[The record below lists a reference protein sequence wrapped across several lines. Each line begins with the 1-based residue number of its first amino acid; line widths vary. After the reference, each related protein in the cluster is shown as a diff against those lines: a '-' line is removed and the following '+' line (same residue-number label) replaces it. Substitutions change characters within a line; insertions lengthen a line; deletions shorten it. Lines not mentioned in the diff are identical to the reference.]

1 MNLQMRLKD
10 EWRLGLSEGRAK
22 GRVEGY
28 AEGRAEGRD
37 ETMLSVIHTLQ
48 MQGQTQKQI
57 VETLALMQK
66 SSLAAAQRYYEQV
79 AQPDNRGEE

>member
-10 EWRLGLSEGRAK
+10 EWILGLSEGRA
-22 GRVEGY
+22 EGY

-57 VETLALMQK
+57 VETIALMQK
-66 SSLAAAQRYYEQV
+66 SSLGAAQRYYEQV
-79 AQPDNRGEE
+79 AQPDNRGKE

>member
-10 EWRLGLSEGRAK
+10 EWRLGLSEGFDQ
-22 GRVEGY
+22 GR
-28 AEGRAEGRD
+28 AEGKAEGRD
-37 ETMLSVIHTLQ
+37 ETMLSLIHTLQ
-48 MQGQTQKQI
+48 IQGQTQKQI

-79 AQPDNRGEE
+79 AQSDNRGEE

>member
-10 EWRLGLSEGRAK
+10 EWRLGLSEGFDQ
-22 GRVEGY
+22 GR
-28 AEGRAEGRD
+28 AEGKAEGRD
-37 ETMLSVIHTLQ
+37 ETMLSLIHTLQ
-48 MQGQTQKQI
+48 IQGQTQKQI

>member
-22 GRVEGY
+22 GRAEGY

-37 ETMLSVIHTLQ
+37 ETMFSVIHTLQ

>member
-22 GRVEGY
+22 GRAEGY

-66 SSLAAAQRYYEQV
+66 SSLAAVQRYYEQV

>member
-22 GRVEGY
+22 GRAKGY

-79 AQPDNRGEE
+79 AQSDNRGEE

>member
-10 EWRLGLSEGRAK
+10 ERRLGLSEGRAK
-22 GRVEGY
+22 GR

-57 VETLALMQK
+57 VEMIALMQK

-79 AQPDNRGEE
+79 AQSDNRGEE

>member
-10 EWRLGLSEGRAK
+10 ERRLGLSEGRTK
-22 GRVEGY
+22 GR
-28 AEGRAEGRD
+28 AEGRAEGRN
-37 ETMLSVIHTLQ
+37 ETILSVIHTLQ

-66 SSLAAAQRYYEQV
+66 KFISCRPTLL
-79 AQPDNRGEE
+79 

>member
-22 GRVEGY
+22 GRAEGY

-79 AQPDNRGEE
+79 AQSDNRGGE

>member
-22 GRVEGY
+22 GRAEGY

-37 ETMLSVIHTLQ
+37 ETMLSVIQTLQ
-48 MQGQTQKQI
+48 IQGQTQKQI

>member
-10 EWRLGLSEGRAK
+10 EWRLGLSEGRAEGRAK
-22 GRVEGY
+22 GR

-37 ETMLSVIHTLQ
+37 ETMLSLIHTLQ

-57 VETLALMQK
+57 VETIALMQK

-79 AQPDNRGEE
+79 AQFDNRGEE

>member
-10 EWRLGLSEGRAK
+10 EWRLGLSEGRTK
-22 GRVEGY
+22 GR
-28 AEGRAEGRD
+28 AEGRAEGRAKGRD
-37 ETMLSVIHTLQ
+37 ETTLSVIHTLQ

>member
-22 GRVEGY
+22 GRV
-28 AEGRAEGRD
+28 EGRAEGRD

-66 SSLAAAQRYYEQV
+66 SSLVAAQRYYEQV
-79 AQPDNRGEE
+79 AQSDNRGEE

>member
-22 GRVEGY
+22 GR

-37 ETMLSVIHTLQ
+37 ETMLSLIHTLQ

-57 VETLALMQK
+57 VETIALMQK
-66 SSLAAAQRYYEQV
+66 SPLAAAQRYYEQLTE
-79 AQPDNRGEE
+79 AANGGAH